1 MITATSQQTRFD
13 PDATN
18 ATEIDLRDVN
28 IAIGDR
34 EILTDA
40 RLLLKSDTRYGL
52 IGSNGSGKSSKSVPC
67 TADDSFVSSH
77 L

>member
-13 PDATN
+13 PDSIN
-18 ATEIDLRDVN
+18 ATEIDLRGVN
-28 IAIGDR
+28 LAIGDR

-40 RLLLKSDTRYGL
+40 RLLLKSETKYGL
-52 IGSNGSGKSSKSVPC
+52 IGSNGCGKSSRCSAYTTC
-67 TADDSFVSSH
+67 S